1 MSKNYPPTSAEKKIM
16 VSAIELSEIT
26 GIHRT
31 ALVRMA
37 IRGAITGHK
46 FGKVWRFNLQQV
58 LEETKNNSPI

>member
-1 MSKNYPPTSAEKKIM
+1 M

>member
-1 MSKNYPPTSAEKKIM
+1 MSKDYPKTSAQRAKM

-37 IRGAITGHK
+37 VRGAITGHK
-46 FGKVWRFNLQQV
+46 FGKVWRFDLQEV
-58 LEETKNNSPI
+58 LKETKNESPI